1 LYSQNRYT
9 MTTTT
14 TSTTSK
20 VRNYQGSNKF
30 LLNLKSSLE
39 RWGNLTPKQV
49 EFAEKALKSVQTV
62 NVETMSENLQKIGK
76 YDGPNSFVNEI
87 KSKLL
92 KYGTLSDKQVNATL
106 SQIQKDNDKEN
117 TRNFKIPTPGDTV
130 TVGRKIG
137 QQMKETYGLEF
148 NPMIID
154 ITKLL
159 AVSPKAFK
167 FSGKMTKGR
176 SKVCGCCAKTLTDEF
191 SMLTGVGKTCAKHMK
206 ISYITD
212 RSQAERF
219 REDYLRRVDE
229 IGEMEFWVPKSQ
241 VKKWDGKWVLEY
253 IM

>member
-1 LYSQNRYT
+1 
-9 MTTTT
+9 MTTTA

-62 NVETMSENLQKIGK
+62 NVETMSENLQKIAK

-87 KSKLL
+87 KGKLL

-106 SQIQKDNDKEN
+106 TQIQKDIDKED

-148 NPMIID
+148 NPMVID

-167 FSGKMTKGR
+167 FSGKMTVGR
-176 SKVCGCCAKTLTDEF
+176 GKVCRCCAKTLTDEF
-191 SMLTGVGKTCAKHMK
+191 SMLTGVGKTCANHMK
-206 ISYITD
+206 IPYITD
-212 RSQAERF
+212 ISQAERF
-219 REDYLRRVDE
+219 REDYLKRVEE

-241 VKKWDGKWVLEY
+241 VKKWDGQWVLKY

>member
-1 LYSQNRYT
+1 

-14 TSTTSK
+14 TTTVSR
-20 VRNYQGSNKF
+20 VRNYEGSNKF

-62 NVETMSENLQKIGK
+62 NVETMSENLQKIAK

-106 SQIQKDNDKEN
+106 TQIQKDIDKEN
-117 TRNFKIPTPGDTV
+117 TRNFKIPTPGDTI

-148 NPMIID
+148 NPMVID

-176 SKVCGCCAKTLTDEF
+176 SKVCGCCAKRLTDEF

>member
-1 LYSQNRYT
+1 

-39 RWGNLTPKQV
+39 RWGQLTPKQM
-49 EFAEKALKSVQTV
+49 ESAEKALKGVQTI
-62 NVETMSENLQKIGK
+62 NVETMSDDLKKIMN
-76 YDGPNSFVNEI
+76 YDGPSEFVNDI
-87 KSKLL
+87 KIKF
-92 KYGTLSDKQVNATL
+92 KTYGTLSDKQISASL
-106 SQIQKDNDKEN
+106 KQIQKEIDKSN
-117 TRNFKIPTPGDTV
+117 TVKLRIPTPGETV

-159 AVSPKAFK
+159 AVSPKAIK
-167 FSGKMTKGR
+167 FSGKMTTGR
-176 SKVCGCCAKTLTDEF
+176 NKVCRCCAKTLTDEF
-191 SMLTGVGKTCAKHMK
+191 SMLTGVGKTCANHMR
-206 ISYITD
+206 IPYITD
-212 RSQAERF
+212 VTQVDRF
-219 REDYLRRVDE
+219 REDYLRRVEE

-241 VKKWDGKWVLEY
+241 VKKWEGKTEVVLQM
-253 IM
+253 I